1 LCKSRHT
8 ISKTACCMHGS
19 LFSHGTNQIFVTRA
33 SLFSLPA
40 VRDVLYSFG
49 ETFLG
54 GDFKE
59 TLHSHINTVT
69 DNMIAGTSSQVCK
82 AIHHQ
87 PTRRSIHIYPSNCHL
102 SQTQYPEAKLFR

>member
-1 LCKSRHT
+1 MNPTS
-8 ISKTACCMHGS
+8 
-19 LFSHGTNQIFVTRA
+19 VTCVA
-33 SLFSLPA
+33 FFSLPA

-69 DNMIAGTSSQVCK
+69 DNMIAGTSSQVWLNPK
-82 AIHHQ
+82 
-87 PTRRSIHIYPSNCHL
+87 P
-102 SQTQYPEAKLFR
+102 